1 MPIGRP
7 ADHVQLYVLN
17 EALKPVPEGVPG
29 ELCISRYGLARG
41 YHGHPEQTESQFVPH
56 PFREGERLY
65 RTGDLARF
73 IDADAL
79 TYLGRADRQV
89 KLAGIRVEPGEIE
102 AALLTHDAVAACVV
116 TLHRQQPL
124 DAPSAAAAACL
135 RCGIVSN
142 VPGVT
147 IAADGIC
154 STCRSFDAIR
164 QQAQAYFGTLDD
176 LAAIFRQADAARRGR
191 HDCLLLL
198 SGGKDSTYAL
208 GRLIEMGV
216 RIHAF
221 TLDNGYISE
230 EAKANIRRVVDALG
244 VEHEFATTP
253 AMNTIFRDSL
263 ERFSNVCNGCFKAL
277 YTLSVARARE
287 MGIPVIVTGLSR
299 GQLFETRLSENLFRS
314 GRCGPAEIDA
324 AVLAARKAYHRMDD
338 AVSRSLDVSMFQ
350 DDRVFEE
357 IRFVDFYR
365 YCDAGLDEVLSYL
378 QRRLPWMRPS
388 DTGRSTNCL
397 INDVGI
403 YVHQR
408 ERGYHNYALPYSW
421 DVRLGQKTRDEAL
434 DELRDE
440 IDGSRVRKILTELG
454 YHEKV
459 PGAGPA
465 TLAAYYVPSR
475 EVAATE
481 LRAHLACRLPAPLV
495 PQHFIRLEA
504 VPLTENGKVDFSALP
519 PPSAETVPTAD
530 ERTTPTGAAQER
542 IAAIWR
548 DVLRVDRVDASATF
562 FELGGTSLGAMEVIL
577 RVCDAFDVDLP
588 LQIVFQRPTIALLAE
603 AVEAAIAADIAQ
615 LTDEEADGL
624 AGSLPLA

>member
-1 MPIGRP
+1 
-7 ADHVQLYVLN
+7 
-17 EALKPVPEGVPG
+17 
-29 ELCISRYGLARG
+29 
-41 YHGHPEQTESQFVPH
+41 
-56 PFREGERLY
+56 
-65 RTGDLARF
+65 
-73 IDADAL
+73 
-79 TYLGRADRQV
+79 
-89 KLAGIRVEPGEIE
+89 
-102 AALLTHDAVAACVV
+102 
-116 TLHRQQPL
+116 
-124 DAPSAAAAACL
+124 
-135 RCGIVSN
+135 
-142 VPGVT
+142 
-147 IAADGIC
+147 
-154 STCRSFDAIR
+154 
-164 QQAQAYFGTLDD
+164 
-176 LAAIFRQADAARRGR
+176 
-191 HDCLLLL
+191 
-198 SGGKDSTYAL
+198 
-208 GRLIEMGV
+208 MGV

-338 AVSRSLDVSMFQ
+338 AVSRSLGCVDVPGRP
-350 DDRVFEE
+350 RV
-357 IRFVDFYR
+357 RGDPVR
-365 YCDAGLDEVLSYL
+365 RLLPLLRCGLDEVLSYL

-465 TLAAYYVPSR
+465 TLAAYYVPSS